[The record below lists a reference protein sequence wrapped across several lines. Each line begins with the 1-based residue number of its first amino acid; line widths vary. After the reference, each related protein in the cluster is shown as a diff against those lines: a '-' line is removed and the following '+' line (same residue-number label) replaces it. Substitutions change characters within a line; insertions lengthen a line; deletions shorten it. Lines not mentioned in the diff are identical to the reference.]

1 MPKDYYAILG
11 VTRAADSATI
21 HSAFRTLARQYHPDA
36 GRGSSTSKFR
46 EALEAYQTLSDPA
59 LRRDHDTDLGKTL
72 LATKVTPEPLFATY
86 DHAFISVRPIRSVV
100 DQIVTERRT
109 SGSQISISPLG
120 AFSYAFRT
128 ADCGRRQAKLSVLQG
143 GTPTKKKHQ
152 VYGSLVVI
160 RM

>member
-72 LATKVTPEPLFATY
+72 PPPNVTPEPLFATY
-86 DHAFISVRPIRSVV
+86 DHPFISARPIRA
-100 DQIVTERRT
+100 DFYQIVTQRADLRKSEFDFSLT
-109 SGSQISISPLG
+109 SL
-120 AFSYAFRT
+120 F
-128 ADCGRRQAKLSVLQG
+128 
-143 GTPTKKKHQ
+143 
-152 VYGSLVVI
+152 I
-160 RM
+160 RF